1 MLHACCAP
9 CATHVIDVLSQSYKL
24 TVLFYNPNIQPAN
37 EYKKRL
43 KDIKKLCDIKNIEL
57 LLTEYNPEIWLESIK
72 GYESEPEGKERCRVC
87 FNFRFRKAAETA
99 AMAGYS
105 KLTTTLTVSPHKDP
119 KVINSIGR
127 NIADEFGV
135 KFLEEDFKK
144 KDGYKRSCDLSRE
157 YGLYKQ
163 KYCGCV
169 YSVR

>member
-1 MLHACCAP
+1 
-9 CATHVIDVLSQSYKL
+9 
-24 TVLFYNPNIQPAN
+24 
-37 EYKKRL
+37 
-43 KDIKKLCDIKNIEL
+43 
-57 LLTEYNPEIWLESIK
+57 
-72 GYESEPEGKERCRVC
+72 
-87 FNFRFRKAAETA
+87 
-99 AMAGYS
+99 MAGYS

-157 YGLYKQ
+157 YGLYRQ

-169 YSVR
+169 YSIR